1 MENYM
6 QWKIMGSENTKKLIL
21 KKDVVPHKFD
31 FRDEEKSP
39 AVKKLE
45 EKTRDQII
53 EEILRNAKEAQEK
66 ETEVELR
73 QRVSSQRIK
82 LKLKR
87 KLIDDAA
94 LRSIE
99 EQQTTPESEE
109 EKISE
114 QLKKIKRIP
123 HAVQE
128 AENTK
133 EKETE
138 IEKYTFN
145 IKVEADDDISSNDG
159 DTEKVIFHEFAS
171 VSDSCNSL
179 DVNVKIEE
187 SNDELETDDLG
198 QEIVLGM

>member
-6 QWKIMGSENTKKLIL
+6 QWKIMGSKNTKKLIL

-128 AENTK
+128 AENTE

-145 IKVEADDDISSNDG
+145 IKVEADDDIRSNDG
-159 DTEKVIFHEFAS
+159 DTETFIFHEFES
-171 VSDSCNSL
+171 VSNSCNSL

>member
-128 AENTK
+128 AENTE

-145 IKVEADDDISSNDG
+145 IKVETDDDIRSNDG
-159 DTEKVIFHEFAS
+159 DTETFIFHEFES
-171 VSDSCNSL
+171 VSNSCNSL

-187 SNDELETDDLG
+187 SNDEFQTDDLG

>member
-39 AVKKLE
+39 AVKKIE

-66 ETEVELR
+66 DTEVELR

-128 AENTK
+128 AENTE

-145 IKVEADDDISSNDG
+145 IKVEADDDIRSNDG
-159 DTEKVIFHEFAS
+159 DTETFIFHEFAS